1 MSPLFPHNGSRWRGC
16 ALPAAERRAWPCLAA
31 PELLVLPRGCPSCTA
46 GTGHRKTT
54 SQVISQGSSQRLRS
68 RGCSRQRLKR
78 AAAPGLAAPSPA
90 PWAAIRQF
98 PVALGFPSLSRKFL
112 QSSWFVAQPVLPA
125 LLSHHPVLPHVFGN
139 SPPLLG
145 VGRAAAA
152 ATLAAERRASSTGR
166 QGGQESASPGQHSS
180 CAQPRSA
187 LPLPP
192 IPASPGTERFG
203 NSLSAETR
211 CLGQLAGQSRPI
223 PRQPRLQLET
233 ADSLSARLH
242 YQPQR
247 CPLDGKH
254 LVHLAV
260 RRGHLLGGEG
270 WLRGTGTILNKLQL

>member
-1 MSPLFPHNGSRWRGC
+1 M
-16 ALPAAERRAWPCLAA
+16 WPG
-31 PELLVLPRGCPSCTA
+31 GCPSCTA

-54 SQVISQGSSQRLRS
+54 SWVISQGSSQRLQS
-68 RGCSRQRLKR
+68 RGCSRQRTR
-78 AAAPGLAAPSPA
+78 HVVAPGLAALRPA
-90 PWAAIRQF
+90 PWAAVGQF
-98 PVALGFPSLSRKFL
+98 PIALGFPLLSRKLL

-125 LLSHHPVLPHVFGN
+125 LPSHHPVLPHTLGN

-145 VGRAAAA
+145 VGKAAAA
-152 ATLAAERRASSTGR
+152 ATLATECRASSTGR
-166 QGGQESASPGQHSS
+166 QGMQEPVSPGQRSS

-192 IPASPGTERFG
+192 ISASPGTGRFG

-211 CLGQLAGQSRPI
+211 CLGQLAGQSCPT

-233 ADSLSARLH
+233 ADSLSARLL
-242 YQPQR
+242 YQLQR

-254 LVHLAV
+254 LVCLAV
-260 RRGHLLGGEG
+260 RRGHLLGREG